1 MQIISAEQ
9 VESTLDFTTLV
20 SALKSAFSRDF
31 GMPQRQM
38 YPIPSD
44 DTEHHNTFALLPAWT
59 DEVIGVKSFTNYPG
73 NPSKGLVT
81 TSAQVLLFDR
91 ESGVPIALVDG
102 TSLTNWRT
110 AAVSALASSLMSR
123 EDSESL
129 LLYGTGAMAPY
140 MALAHAAVRPLKKIY
155 IHGRQLSKMEETC
168 ERVRQKRPDID
179 VVPCPTPEDIITGVD
194 IVSCATS
201 ASIPLFKSSLLAA
214 GTHIDLVGNHHP
226 NSRECDSATVH
237 MSRVIVDSRLNVL
250 NEAGE
255 ILIPL
260 NEGAI
265 EHSHILGEL
274 SELCSGNVT
283 PRTNSSQITLFKSV
297 GTALGDVASA
307 HLIYKKLN

>member
-1 MQIISAEQ
+1 MKVIQGR
-9 VESTLDFTTLV
+9 LV

-73 NPSKGLVT
+73 NPYKGLVT

-140 MALAHAAVRPLKKIY
+140 MALAHAAVRPLKKVNY
-155 IHGRQLSKMEETC
+155 KTFFDNHFHFPYHIH
-168 ERVRQKRPDID
+168 
-179 VVPCPTPEDIITGVD
+179 
-194 IVSCATS
+194 
-201 ASIPLFKSSLLAA
+201 FFYLL
-214 GTHIDLVGNHHP
+214 I
-226 NSRECDSATVH
+226 
-237 MSRVIVDSRLNVL
+237 M
-250 NEAGE
+250 
-255 ILIPL
+255 
-260 NEGAI
+260 
-265 EHSHILGEL
+265 
-274 SELCSGNVT
+274 
-283 PRTNSSQITLFKSV
+283 RT
-297 GTALGDVASA
+297 
-307 HLIYKKLN
+307 